1 MASEKQGYLGNLE
14 EKSIQELK
22 ELLTREENILRKK
35 KFVSS
40 LPDKGKKII
49 EFRQKLLDLIS
60 KKQNLYH
67 ETALPQTLISSSE
80 EKIKQHLNPLI
91 KPKSRFSEEEKVFKS
106 VENDSVEVT
115 KKDVAHDIVSMES
128 QPRGPEAEAVIMHEN
143 KSPMQTTQDN
153 ANTLPSPLQTAQT
166 TTYGASE
173 FAKLRDKSHQGDQNT
188 TQVVTNL
195 SCGVNKTPKTAQS
208 QNTDVNMLENAM
220 ERMEFG
226 PGVHSIESEELREKI
241 LENSAKVSSQF
252 KTNSFLK
259 IHHVEDLPDKYKW
272 KSRQNHPITGPDS
285 SAPHHMT
292 VREDSAATPPDY
304 KYKEA
309 RLIPLD
315 ESMQLQQ
322 AQQKHQEELQAQAA
336 AERLA
341 RSLKIKMEP
350 YNPEG
355 RNMLYRTREDPMDTD
370 SDDEPEVEF
379 YPDDVD

>member
-14 EKSIQELK
+14 DKSIQELQ
-22 ELLTREENILRKK
+22 ELLNREENILRKK

-40 LPDKGKKII
+40 LPDKGKKIN
-49 EFRQKLLDLIS
+49 EFRQKLLDLIN
-60 KKQNLYH
+60 KKQDLYH
-67 ETALPQTLISSSE
+67 EAALPQTSISSSE

-91 KPKSRFSEEEKVFKS
+91 KPKSRFSEEENVFKS
-106 VENDSVEVT
+106 VENDIVEVT
-115 KKDVAHDIVSMES
+115 KKNVARDIVSMES
-128 QPRGPEAEAVIMHEN
+128 QPRGSEAEAMIMQDN
-143 KSPMQTTQDN
+143 KSPVQTTQDN
-153 ANTLPSPLQTAQT
+153 VNTLPSPLQTAQT
-166 TTYGASE
+166 TTHVASE
-173 FAKLRDKSHQGDQNT
+173 FEKLRDTSCQGDQKT
-188 TQVVTNL
+188 TQVVTNP
-195 SCGVNKTPKTAQS
+195 SCGVNKAPKTAQN
-208 QNTDVNMLENAM
+208 QDTEINMLENAM
-220 ERMEFG
+220 ERIDFG
-226 PGVHSIESEELREKI
+226 PCVSIIESEELRVKI
-241 LENSAKVSSQF
+241 LENSAKVSPHF

-341 RSLKIKMEP
+341 RSLKIKMET

-355 RNMLYRTREDPMDTD
+355 RNMSYRTGGDPMDTD

-379 YPDDVD
+379 YPDDMD

>member
-1 MASEKQGYLGNLE
+1 M
-14 EKSIQELK
+14 
-22 ELLTREENILRKK
+22 
-35 KFVSS
+35 
-40 LPDKGKKII
+40 
-49 EFRQKLLDLIS
+49 DLIS

-115 KKDVAHDIVSMES
+115 KKDVAHDIFSMES

-153 ANTLPSPLQTAQT
+153 AKTLPSPLQTAQT

-208 QNTDVNMLENAM
+208 QDTDVNMLENAM

-252 KTNSFLK
+252 KTNRYDKRHCYILK
-259 IHHVEDLPDKYKW
+259 
-272 KSRQNHPITGPDS
+272 QNEAIYFIV
-285 SAPHHMT
+285 T
-292 VREDSAATPPDY
+292 V
-304 KYKEA
+304 
-309 RLIPLD
+309 IPLN
-315 ESMQLQQ
+315 
-322 AQQKHQEELQAQAA
+322 
-336 AERLA
+336 R
-341 RSLKIKMEP
+341 RSTIRVP
-350 YNPEG
+350 YVVHP
-355 RNMLYRTREDPMDTD
+355 
-370 SDDEPEVEF
+370 SEF
-379 YPDDVD
+379 ACNKKG

>member
-1 MASEKQGYLGNLE
+1 M
-14 EKSIQELK
+14 
-22 ELLTREENILRKK
+22 
-35 KFVSS
+35 
-40 LPDKGKKII
+40 
-49 EFRQKLLDLIS
+49 DLIS

-106 VENDSVEVT
+106 VENDSVKVT

-173 FAKLRDKSHQGDQNT
+173 FAKLRDKSHQSDQNT

-208 QNTDVNMLENAM
+208 QDTDVNMLENAM
-220 ERMEFG
+220 ER
-226 PGVHSIESEELREKI
+226 I

-252 KTNSFLK
+252 KTNRYDKRHCYILK
-259 IHHVEDLPDKYKW
+259 
-272 KSRQNHPITGPDS
+272 QNEAIYFIV
-285 SAPHHMT
+285 T
-292 VREDSAATPPDY
+292 V
-304 KYKEA
+304 
-309 RLIPLD
+309 IPLN
-315 ESMQLQQ
+315 
-322 AQQKHQEELQAQAA
+322 
-336 AERLA
+336 R
-341 RSLKIKMEP
+341 RSTF
-350 YNPEG
+350 
-355 RNMLYRTREDPMDTD
+355 RVLYVVHP
-370 SDDEPEVEF
+370 SEF
-379 YPDDVD
+379 ACNKKG

>member
-14 EKSIQELK
+14 DKSIQELQ

-40 LPDKGKKII
+40 LPDKGRKII

-60 KKQNLYH
+60 KEQNLYH
-67 ETALPQTLISSSE
+67 EAALPQTSISSSE

-106 VENDSVEVT
+106 VKNDSVEVS
-115 KKDVAHDIVSMES
+115 KKNVASDIVFMES
-128 QPRGPEAEAVIMHEN
+128 QPRGSEAETMIMQDN

-153 ANTLPSPLQTAQT
+153 VNYLPSPLQTAQT
-166 TTYGASE
+166 TTQVASE
-173 FAKLRDKSHQGDQNT
+173 FAKLRDRSHQGDQKT
-188 TQVVTNL
+188 SQVVTNP
-195 SCGVNKTPKTAQS
+195 SRGVNKTPKTAQN
-208 QNTDVNMLENAM
+208 QDTDVNMLENAM
-220 ERMEFG
+220 ERMDFG
-226 PGVHSIESEELREKI
+226 PSVPSIESEELREKI
-241 LENSAKVSSQF
+241 LENSAKVSPHF

-272 KSRQNHPITGPDS
+272 KSRQNHPITEPDS

-341 RSLKIKMEP
+341 RSLKITMES

-355 RNMLYRTREDPMDTD
+355 RNMSYRTRGDPMDTD

>member
-1 MASEKQGYLGNLE
+1 MHFFHSSSMASEKQGYLGNLE

-49 EFRQKLLDLIS
+49 EFRQKLLNLIS
-60 KKQNLYH
+60 KKQDLYH
-67 ETALPQTLISSSE
+67 ETALPQTLISSGE

-106 VENDSVEVT
+106 MENDGVEMT
-115 KKDVAHDIVSMES
+115 KKDVARDIVSMES
-128 QPRGPEAEAVIMHEN
+128 QPRGPEEEAVIMHDN

-153 ANTLPSPLQTAQT
+153 ANTLPSPLQTAQIT
-166 TTYGASE
+166 TDGASE
-173 FAKLRDKSHQGDQNT
+173 FAKLRDKSHQGDQKT

-208 QNTDVNMLENAM
+208 QDTDVNMLENAM

-226 PGVHSIESEELREKI
+226 PGVPSIESEELRDKI

-252 KTNSFLK
+252 KTN
-259 IHHVEDLPDKYKW
+259 
-272 KSRQNHPITGPDS
+272 R
-285 SAPHHMT
+285 
-292 VREDSAATPPDY
+292 
-304 KYKEA
+304 
-309 RLIPLD
+309 
-315 ESMQLQQ
+315 
-322 AQQKHQEELQAQAA
+322 
-336 AERLA
+336 
-341 RSLKIKMEP
+341 
-350 YNPEG
+350 
-355 RNMLYRTREDPMDTD
+355 YRTREDPMDTD